1 MTATPDGLS
10 PRDLCYGCGPANPY
24 GLAIAFQQQGQEVVG
39 HFTPRREHQ
48 GFPGYLHGGVVAAA
62 LDEAMGWAV
71 YQAGAWAITGRLQ
84 VRFRRPVPVGGSL
97 EVRGQV
103 KEVRGR
109 RLLAQAR
116 LLDSDGQVLAEA
128 EALFLRLGRAEAA
141 RLRAFYQLPPGQ
153 GPAASP

>member
-1 MTATPDGLS
+1 
-10 PRDLCYGCGPANPY
+10 
-24 GLAIAFQQQGQEVVG
+24 
-39 HFTPRREHQ
+39 
-48 GFPGYLHGGVVAAA
+48 
-62 LDEAMGWAV
+62 
-71 YQAGAWAITGRLQ
+71 
-84 VRFRRPVPVGGSL
+84 
-97 EVRGQV
+97 VRGQV